1 MAREIA
7 DLRGLEFQREGFR
20 NSKKLPFFVFKRDLT
35 RLYKDD
41 LFLHNRFLD
50 SNSGDSW
57 GSRENVSILQIL
69 NEKSAFLRPQYS
81 LKSKTSTNEL
91 LIGYFG
97 YPQIT
102 KISERTL

>member
-41 LFLHNRFLD
+41 LL
-50 SNSGDSW
+50 SS
-57 GSRENVSILQIL
+57 
-69 NEKSAFLRPQYS
+69 
-81 LKSKTSTNEL
+81 
-91 LIGYFG
+91 
-97 YPQIT
+97 
-102 KISERTL
+102 